1 MLRKKFLH
9 LDFIGKIYLSVGIF
23 SIIVLVF
30 CIWLSNQRGFVQIL
44 PFQMPSWFMWIK
56 TDTCIMKP

>member
-30 CIWLSNQRGFVQIL
+30 LLMCDKEVIEV
-44 PFQMPSWFMWIK
+44 
-56 TDTCIMKP
+56 